1 MLGEGLAFLQGRQ
14 TLAVYDRSDMY
25 LAADDTSQ
33 VLSNAFTDFLTM
45 WHKPIVIV
53 VTILVAIIIR
63 LILRRTINGVVDRVV
78 NGAKK
83 RQGATDTQALI
94 ASPIQ
99 TARVVQRTRTLGSV
113 LKNLATVAVV
123 IVALAV
129 IIPQVLP
136 NAAVGIVGGAS
147 LVAAGLAVGAQSIVR
162 DLLSGIFMILEDQ
175 AGVGDVVDTG
185 PATGVVENV
194 GLRVMQIRDVNGIL
208 WFVPN
213 GQILRVGNLSQG
225 WSRVLVD
232 ITVPYETDIDAVQD
246 ALLAAAVRMSQE
258 PRWRQRIVEKPEIW
272 GLQSISDSG
281 MVFRLVVKTRASEL
295 DVVGRELRIRLKH
308 AVDELGVTLPA
319 MAMIMPEGWENATS
333 INGLRTVRT
342 QPTPAPTKPR
352 RGRKTNQYGQPIET
366 DGPDSGRN
374 NDR

>member
-1 MLGEGLAFLQGRQ
+1 MIF
-14 TLAVYDRSDMY
+14 
-25 LAADDTSQ
+25 LAASTD
-33 VLSNAFTDFLTM
+33 NASKWVSSSFTEFVTV
-45 WHKPIVIV
+45 WRVPIVIV
-53 VTILVAIIIR
+53 VTVLVAIVVR
-63 LILRRTINGVVDRVV
+63 LILRRTIKQVVDRIV
-78 NGAKK
+78 NGVKK
-83 RQGATDTQALI
+83 RQGAADTQALV
-94 ASPIQ
+94 ASPVQ

-113 LKNLATVAVV
+113 LENLATVAVV
-123 IVALAV
+123 IIALAV

-147 LVAAGLAVGAQSIVR
+147 LVAAGLAVGAQSIVK
-162 DLLSGIFMILEDQ
+162 DLLSGVFMILEDQ

-185 PATGVVENV
+185 QATGVVENV

-232 ITVPYETDIDAVQD
+232 ITVPYDTDIDAVQD
-246 ALLAAAVRMSQE
+246 ALLKAAVTMSQE
-258 PRWRQRIVEKPEIW
+258 SRWRQRIVEKPEIW
-272 GLQSISDSG
+272 GLQSITDAG

-295 DVVGRELRIRLKH
+295 DVVGRELRTRLKH
-308 AVDELGVTLPA
+308 AVDELGITLPA

-352 RGRKTNQYGQPIET
+352 RTKRNILGQPIRT
-366 DGPDSGRN
+366 DDADSGKDPR
-374 NDR
+374 

>member
-1 MLGEGLAFLQGRQ
+1 M
-14 TLAVYDRSDMY
+14 D
-25 LAADDTSQ
+25 LAANTTDD
-33 VLSNAFTDFLTM
+33 VPAWMSNTFTQFVET
-45 WHKPIVIV
+45 WHVPIVIV
-53 VTILVAIIIR
+53 VTIIAAIIVR
-63 LILRRTINGVVDRVV
+63 LVLRRVIKGIVDRVV
-78 NGAKK
+78 NGAKR
-83 RQGATDTQALI
+83 RQNVDDTQALI
-94 ASPIQ
+94 ASPVQ

-113 LKNLATVAVV
+113 LENLATVAVV
-123 IVALAV
+123 IIALAV

-147 LVAAGLAVGAQSIVR
+147 LIAAGLAVGAQSIVK
-162 DLLSGIFMILEDQ
+162 DLLSGVFMILEDQ

-185 PATGVVENV
+185 QATGVVENV

-232 ITVPYETDIDAVQD
+232 ITVPYDTDIDAVQD
-246 ALLAAAVRMSQE
+246 ALLRAAVTMSQE

-272 GLQSISDSG
+272 GLQSISDAG

-295 DVVGRELRIRLKH
+295 DVVGREMRVRLKR

-333 INGLRTVRT
+333 INGLRSVRT
-342 QPTPAPTKPR
+342 QPTPAPTKS
-352 RGRKTNQYGQPIET
+352 RGGKRGNLFGRAIRTDDTDRGQDPGK
-366 DGPDSGRN
+366 DHQ
-374 NDR
+374 

>member
-1 MLGEGLAFLQGRQ
+1 MAPPSSIGRMML
-14 TLAVYDRSDMY
+14 
-25 LAADDTSQ
+25 LAAGTDETSKWI
-33 VLSNAFTDFLTM
+33 SNNFTEFVTT
-45 WHKPIVIV
+45 WRIPIVIV
-53 VTILVAIIIR
+53 VTILAAIIVR
-63 LILRRTINGVVDRVV
+63 LILRHSIKGVVDRVV
-78 NGAKK
+78 TGVKR
-83 RQGATDTQALI
+83 RQGSEDTQALI
-94 ASPIQ
+94 ASPVQ
-99 TARVVQRTRTLGSV
+99 AARVVQRTRTLGSV
-113 LKNLATVAVV
+113 LENLATVVVV

-162 DLLSGIFMILEDQ
+162 DLLSGIFMLLEDQ

-185 PATGVVENV
+185 QATGVVENV

-232 ITVPYETDIDAVQD
+232 ITVPYDTDIDAVQD
-246 ALLAAAVRMSQE
+246 ALLRAAVTMSQE

-272 GLQSISDSG
+272 GLQSVSDGG

-295 DVVGRELRIRLKH
+295 DVVGRELRIRLKR

-319 MAMIMPEGWENATS
+319 MAMVMPAGWENATS
-333 INGLRTVRT
+333 INGLRSVRT
-342 QPTPAPTKPR
+342 QPTPAPTKS
-352 RGRKTNQYGQPIET
+352 RKPKRNLLGQPITT
-366 DGPDSGRN
+366 DDTE
-374 NDR
+374 DRR

>member
-1 MLGEGLAFLQGRQ
+1 MFLQGRH
-14 TLAVYDRSDMY
+14 TPSVYHRSDMIT
-25 LAADDTSQ
+25 AADTTD
-33 VLSNAFTDFLTM
+33 VPKWASNAFTQFVDA
-45 WHKPIVIV
+45 WHVPITIVI
-53 VTILVAIIIR
+53 TILAAILLR
-63 LILRRTINGVVDRVV
+63 VILRRMIKQIVDRVV
-78 NGAKK
+78 NGVKK
-83 RQGATDTQALI
+83 RQGADDTQALI

-113 LKNLATVAVV
+113 LENLATVIVVV
-123 IVALAV
+123 IALAI
-129 IIPQVLP
+129 IIPVAIP

-147 LVAAGLAVGAQSIVR
+147 LVAAGLAVGAQSIVK
-162 DLLSGIFMILEDQ
+162 DLLSGVFMILEDQ

-232 ITVPYETDIDAVQD
+232 ITVPYDTDIDAVQD

-272 GLQSISDSG
+272 GLQSISEDG

-308 AVDELGVTLPA
+308 GVDELGVTLPA

-342 QPTPAPTKPR
+342 QPTPVPQTKPR
-352 RGRKTNQYGQPIET
+352 RGRKTNVYGQPIDT
-366 DGPDSGRN
+366 DRPQPRKD
-374 NDR
+374 DR

>member
-1 MLGEGLAFLQGRQ
+1 M
-14 TLAVYDRSDMY
+14 TLA
-25 LAADDTSQ
+25 AQTDDVSKWA
-33 VLSNAFTDFLTM
+33 SNAFTEFVET
-45 WHKPIVIV
+45 WHVPITIVIV
-53 VTILVAIIIR
+53 VLAAIILR
-63 LILRRTINGVVDRVV
+63 LILRKTIKQVVDRIV
-78 NGAKK
+78 NGVKK
-83 RQGATDTQALI
+83 RQGAADTQALI
-94 ASPIQ
+94 ASPVQ

-113 LKNLATVAVV
+113 LENLATVVV
-123 IVALAV
+123 AV
-129 IIPQVLP
+129 IAFAIVISTVFPT
-136 NAAVGIVGGAS
+136 AAVGIVGGAS
-147 LVAAGLAVGAQSIVR
+147 VVAAGLAVGAQSIVK
-162 DLLSGIFMILEDQ
+162 DLLSGVFMILEDQ

-185 PATGVVENV
+185 QATGVVENV

-232 ITVPYETDIDAVQD
+232 ITVPYDTDIDAVQD
-246 ALLAAAVRMSQE
+246 ALLRAAVTMSQE

-272 GLQSISDSG
+272 GLQSITDAG
-281 MVFRLVVKTRASEL
+281 MVFRLVVKTRAAEL
-295 DVVGRELRIRLKH
+295 DAVGREMRVRLKR

-352 RGRKTNQYGQPIET
+352 KSKRGILGQSIRT
-366 DGPDSGRN
+366 DDGTDQQ
-374 NDR
+374 

>member
-1 MLGEGLAFLQGRQ
+1 MIF
-14 TLAVYDRSDMY
+14 
-25 LAADDTSQ
+25 LAASTD
-33 VLSNAFTDFLTM
+33 NASKWVSSSFTEFVTV
-45 WHKPIVIV
+45 WRVPIVIV
-53 VTILVAIIIR
+53 VTVLVAIVVR
-63 LILRRTINGVVDRVV
+63 LILRRTIKQVVDRIV
-78 NGAKK
+78 NGVKK
-83 RQGATDTQALI
+83 RQGAADTQALV
-94 ASPIQ
+94 ASPVQ

-113 LKNLATVAVV
+113 LENLATVAVV
-123 IVALAV
+123 IIALAV

-147 LVAAGLAVGAQSIVR
+147 LVAAGLAVGAQSIVK
-162 DLLSGIFMILEDQ
+162 DLLSGVFMILEDQ

-185 PATGVVENV
+185 QATGVVENV

-232 ITVPYETDIDAVQD
+232 ITVPYDTDIDAVQD
-246 ALLAAAVRMSQE
+246 ALLKAAVTMSQE
-258 PRWRQRIVEKPEIW
+258 SRWRQRIVEKPEIW
-272 GLQSISDSG
+272 GLQSITDAG

-295 DVVGRELRIRLKH
+295 DVVGRELRTRLKH
-308 AVDELGVTLPA
+308 AVDELGITLPA

-333 INGLRTVRT
+333 INGQRTVRT

-352 RGRKTNQYGQPIET
+352 RTKRNILGQPIRT
-366 DGPDSGRN
+366 DDPDSGKDPR
-374 NDR
+374 

>member
-1 MLGEGLAFLQGRQ
+1 MI
-14 TLAVYDRSDMY
+14 
-25 LAADDTSQ
+25 LAANTDDVSKWA
-33 VLSNAFTDFLTM
+33 SNTFTQFVDT
-45 WHKPIVIV
+45 WQAPITIV
-53 VTILVAIIIR
+53 VTILAAIILR
-63 LILRRTINGVVDRVV
+63 LILRRTIKGVVDRVV
-78 NGAKK
+78 NGAKR
-83 RQGATDTQALI
+83 RQNVEDTQALI
-94 ASPIQ
+94 ASPVQ

-113 LKNLATVAVV
+113 LENLATVVV
-123 IVALAV
+123 TIIALV
-129 IIPQVLP
+129 IIVTAVWKG
-136 NAAVGIVGGAS
+136 AAVGIVGGAS
-147 LVAAGLAVGAQSIVR
+147 LIAAGLAVGAQSIVK
-162 DLLSGIFMILEDQ
+162 DLLSGVFMILEDQ

-185 PATGVVENV
+185 QATGVVENV

-232 ITVPYETDIDAVQD
+232 ITVPYDTDIDAVQD
-246 ALLAAAVRMSQE
+246 ALLRAAVTMSQE

-272 GLQSISDSG
+272 GLQSISDAG

-295 DVVGRELRIRLKH
+295 DVVGREMRVRLKR

-352 RGRKTNQYGQPIET
+352 GKRGNLFGRAIRT
-366 DGPDSGRN
+366 DDQDPGKDHQ
-374 NDR
+374 

>member
-1 MLGEGLAFLQGRQ
+1 MI
-14 TLAVYDRSDMY
+14 
-25 LAADDTSQ
+25 LAAQNLAAQNLAEQTDDVSKWA
-33 VLSNAFTDFLTM
+33 SNAFTQFVGT
-45 WHKPIVIV
+45 WHVPITIVIV
-53 VTILVAIIIR
+53 LLAAIVVR
-63 LILRRTINGVVDRVV
+63 LLLRRTIKGVVDRVV
-78 NGAKK
+78 NGVKK
-83 RQGATDTQALI
+83 RQGAADTQALI
-94 ASPIQ
+94 ASPVQ

-113 LKNLATVAVV
+113 LENLATVVV
-123 IVALAV
+123 AV
-129 IIPQVLP
+129 IAAAIIISTALP
-136 NAAVGIVGGAS
+136 AAAVGIVGGAS
-147 LVAAGLAVGAQSIVR
+147 VVAAGLAVGAQSIVK

-185 PATGVVENV
+185 QATGVVENV

-232 ITVPYETDIDAVQD
+232 ITVPYDTDIDAVQD
-246 ALLAAAVRMSQE
+246 ALLKAAVTMSQE

-272 GLQSISDSG
+272 GLQSITDTG
-281 MVFRLVVKTRASEL
+281 MVLRLVVKTRASEL
-295 DVVGRELRIRLKH
+295 DAVGRELRLRLKR

-333 INGLRTVRT
+333 VNGLRTVRT

-352 RGRKTNQYGQPIET
+352 RTRRNILGQPVRS
-366 DGPDSGRN
+366 DDHDAGKDPR
-374 NDR
+374 

>member
-1 MLGEGLAFLQGRQ
+1 MIF
-14 TLAVYDRSDMY
+14 
-25 LAADDTSQ
+25 LAASTDDASKWM
-33 VLSNAFTDFLTM
+33 SSSFTEFVTV
-45 WHKPIVIV
+45 WRVPIVIV
-53 VTILVAIIIR
+53 VTVLVAIVVR
-63 LILRRTINGVVDRVV
+63 LILRRTIKQVVDRIV
-78 NGAKK
+78 NGVKK
-83 RQGATDTQALI
+83 RQGAADTQALI
-94 ASPIQ
+94 ASPVQ

-113 LKNLATVAVV
+113 LENLATVAVV
-123 IVALAV
+123 IIALAV

-147 LVAAGLAVGAQSIVR
+147 LVAAGLAVGAQSIVK

-185 PATGVVENV
+185 QATGVVENV

-232 ITVPYETDIDAVQD
+232 ITVPYDTDIDAVQD
-246 ALLAAAVRMSQE
+246 ALLKAAVTMSQE
-258 PRWRQRIVEKPEIW
+258 SRWRQRIVEKPEIW
-272 GLQSISDSG
+272 GLQSITDAG

-295 DVVGRELRIRLKH
+295 DVVGRELRTRLKH
-308 AVDELGVTLPA
+308 AVDELGITLPA

-352 RGRKTNQYGQPIET
+352 RTKRNILGQPIRT
-366 DGPDSGRN
+366 DDPDSGKDPR
-374 NDR
+374 

>member
-1 MLGEGLAFLQGRQ
+1 MIL
-14 TLAVYDRSDMY
+14 
-25 LAADDTSQ
+25 LAASTDDASKW
-33 VLSNAFTDFLTM
+33 VSNSFTEFVTV
-45 WHKPIVIV
+45 WRVPIVIV
-53 VTILVAIIIR
+53 VTVLVAIVVR
-63 LILRRTINGVVDRVV
+63 LILRRTIKQVVDRIV
-78 NGAKK
+78 NGVKK
-83 RQGATDTQALI
+83 RQGAADTQALV
-94 ASPIQ
+94 ASPVQ

-113 LKNLATVAVV
+113 LENLATVAVV
-123 IVALAV
+123 IIALAV

-147 LVAAGLAVGAQSIVR
+147 LVAAGLAVGAQSIVK

-185 PATGVVENV
+185 QATGVVENV

-232 ITVPYETDIDAVQD
+232 ITVPYDTDIDAVQD
-246 ALLAAAVRMSQE
+246 ALLAAAVTMSQE

-272 GLQSISDSG
+272 GLQSISDDG

-295 DVVGRELRIRLKH
+295 DVVGRELRIRLKR
-308 AVDELGVTLPA
+308 AVDELGITLPA

-352 RGRKTNQYGQPIET
+352 RTKRNILGQPVRT
-366 DGPDSGRN
+366 DDPDGGKDPR
-374 NDR
+374 

>member
-1 MLGEGLAFLQGRQ
+1 MIF
-14 TLAVYDRSDMY
+14 
-25 LAADDTSQ
+25 LAASTDDASKWM
-33 VLSNAFTDFLTM
+33 SSSFTEFVTV
-45 WHKPIVIV
+45 WRVPIVIV
-53 VTILVAIIIR
+53 VTVLVAIVVR
-63 LILRRTINGVVDRVV
+63 LILRRTIKQVVDRIV
-78 NGAKK
+78 NGVKK
-83 RQGATDTQALI
+83 RQGAADTQALI
-94 ASPIQ
+94 ASPVQ

-113 LKNLATVAVV
+113 LENLATVIVVV
-123 IVALAV
+123 IALAI
-129 IIPQVLP
+129 IIPVAIP

-147 LVAAGLAVGAQSIVR
+147 LVAAGLAVGAQSIVK

-185 PATGVVENV
+185 QATGVVENV

-232 ITVPYETDIDAVQD
+232 ITVPYDTDIDAVQD
-246 ALLAAAVRMSQE
+246 ALLKAAVTMSQE
-258 PRWRQRIVEKPEIW
+258 SRWRQRIVEKPEIW
-272 GLQSISDSG
+272 GLQSITDAG

-295 DVVGRELRIRLKH
+295 DVVGRELRTRLKH
-308 AVDELGVTLPA
+308 AVDELGITLPA

-352 RGRKTNQYGQPIET
+352 RPKRNILGQPIRT
-366 DGPDSGRN
+366 DDPDSGKDPR
-374 NDR
+374 

>member
-1 MLGEGLAFLQGRQ
+1 MIF
-14 TLAVYDRSDMY
+14 
-25 LAADDTSQ
+25 LAASTDDASKWM
-33 VLSNAFTDFLTM
+33 SSSFTEFVTV
-45 WHKPIVIV
+45 WRVPIVIV
-53 VTILVAIIIR
+53 VTVLVAIVVR
-63 LILRRTINGVVDRVV
+63 LILRRTIKQVVDRIV
-78 NGAKK
+78 NGVKK
-83 RQGATDTQALI
+83 RQGAADTQALI
-94 ASPIQ
+94 ASPVQ

-113 LKNLATVAVV
+113 LENLATVAVV
-123 IVALAV
+123 IIALAV

-147 LVAAGLAVGAQSIVR
+147 LVAAGLAVGAQSIVK

-185 PATGVVENV
+185 QATGVVENV

-232 ITVPYETDIDAVQD
+232 ITVPYDTDIDAVQD
-246 ALLAAAVRMSQE
+246 ALLKAAVTMSQE
-258 PRWRQRIVEKPEIW
+258 SRWRQRIVEKPEIW
-272 GLQSISDSG
+272 GLQSITDAG

-295 DVVGRELRIRLKH
+295 DVVGRELRTRLKH
-308 AVDELGVTLPA
+308 AVDDLGITLPA

-352 RGRKTNQYGQPIET
+352 RPKRNILGQPIRT
-366 DGPDSGRN
+366 DDPDSGKDPR
-374 NDR
+374 

>member
-1 MLGEGLAFLQGRQ
+1 MN
-14 TLAVYDRSDMY
+14 
-25 LAADDTSQ
+25 LAANTDD
-33 VLSNAFTDFLTM
+33 VPKWMSNTFTQFVDT
-45 WHKPIVIV
+45 WHVPIVIV
-53 VTILVAIIIR
+53 VTIIAAIVIR
-63 LILRRTINGVVDRVV
+63 LLLRRTIKSVVDRVV
-78 NGAKK
+78 NGAKR
-83 RQGATDTQALI
+83 RQNVEDTQALI
-94 ASPIQ
+94 ASPVQ

-113 LKNLATVAVV
+113 LENLATVVVV
-123 IVALAV
+123 IIALAV

-147 LVAAGLAVGAQSIVR
+147 LIAAGLAVGAQSIVK
-162 DLLSGIFMILEDQ
+162 DLLSGVFMILEDQ

-185 PATGVVENV
+185 QATGVVENV

-232 ITVPYETDIDAVQD
+232 ITVPYDTDIDAVQD
-246 ALLAAAVRMSQE
+246 ALLRAAVTMSQE

-272 GLQSISDSG
+272 GLQSISDAG
-281 MVFRLVVKTRASEL
+281 MVFRLVVKTRAAEL
-295 DVVGRELRIRLKH
+295 DVVGREMRVRLKR

-342 QPTPAPTKPR
+342 QPTPAPTKS
-352 RGRKTNQYGQPIET
+352 RGKRGNLFGRAIRT
-366 DGPDSGRN
+366 DDQDPGKDHQ
-374 NDR
+374 

>member
-1 MLGEGLAFLQGRQ
+1 M
-14 TLAVYDRSDMY
+14 TLA
-25 LAADDTSQ
+25 AQTDDVSKWA
-33 VLSNAFTDFLTM
+33 SNAFTQFVDT
-45 WHKPIVIV
+45 WQIPITIVITV
-53 VTILVAIIIR
+53 LAAILLRV
-63 LILRRTINGVVDRVV
+63 ILRRMIKQVVDRIV
-78 NGAKK
+78 NGVKK
-83 RQGATDTQALI
+83 RQGAADTQALI
-94 ASPIQ
+94 ASPVQ

-113 LKNLATVAVV
+113 LENLATVVVVGIALVV
-123 IVALAV
+123 IVTA
-129 IIPQVLP
+129 IWK

-162 DLLSGIFMILEDQ
+162 DLLSGVFMILEDQ

-185 PATGVVENV
+185 QATGVVENV

-213 GQILRVGNLSQG
+213 GQILRVGNMSQG

-232 ITVPYETDIDAVQD
+232 ITVPYDTDIDAVQD
-246 ALLAAAVRMSQE
+246 ALLKAAVTMSQE

-272 GLQSISDSG
+272 GLQSITDAG

-295 DVVGRELRIRLKH
+295 DAVGRELRVRLKRS
-308 AVDELGVTLPA
+308 VDQLGVTLPA

-352 RGRKTNQYGQPIET
+352 RTRRNILGQAIRSDDPAAGQR
-366 DGPDSGRN
+366 DPGKDHQ
-374 NDR
+374 

>member
-1 MLGEGLAFLQGRQ
+1 MI
-14 TLAVYDRSDMY
+14 
-25 LAADDTSQ
+25 LAATPSPTPTDAAQAVTQTFGEFVDT
-33 VLSNAFTDFLTM
+33 
-45 WHKPIVIV
+45 WHVPITIVITLLAAV
-53 VTILVAIIIR
+53 VLR
-63 LILRRTINGVVDRVV
+63 LILRHSIKGVVDRVV
-78 NGAKK
+78 NGVKK
-83 RQGATDTQALI
+83 RQGATDTQALV

-113 LKNLATVAVV
+113 LENLATVIVV
-123 IVALAV
+123 VLALVV
-129 IIPQVLP
+129 IIPLVIP
-136 NAAVGIVGGAS
+136 DAAVGIVGGAS
-147 LVAAGLAVGAQSIVR
+147 LVAAGLAVGAQSIVK

-185 PATGVVENV
+185 QATGVVENV

-232 ITVPYETDIDAVQD
+232 ITVPYDTDIDAVQD
-246 ALLAAAVRMSQE
+246 ALLKAAVTMSQE

-272 GLQSISDSG
+272 GLQSITDAG

-295 DVVGRELRIRLKH
+295 DVVGRELRVRLKRS
-308 AVDELGVTLPA
+308 VDELGVTLPA
-319 MAMIMPEGWENATS
+319 MAMIMPAGWENATS

-352 RGRKTNQYGQPIET
+352 RGRKNVLGQAIRT
-366 DGPDSGRN
+366 DDHDAGEDPR
-374 NDR
+374 

>member
-1 MLGEGLAFLQGRQ
+1 MIF
-14 TLAVYDRSDMY
+14 
-25 LAADDTSQ
+25 LAASTDDASKWM
-33 VLSNAFTDFLTM
+33 SSSFTEFVTV
-45 WHKPIVIV
+45 WRVPIVIV
-53 VTILVAIIIR
+53 VTVLVAIVVR
-63 LILRRTINGVVDRVV
+63 LILRRTIKQVVDRIV
-78 NGAKK
+78 NGVKK
-83 RQGATDTQALI
+83 RQGAADTQALI
-94 ASPIQ
+94 ASPVQ

-113 LKNLATVAVV
+113 LENLATVAVV
-123 IVALAV
+123 IIALAV

-147 LVAAGLAVGAQSIVR
+147 LVAAGLAVGAQSIVK

-185 PATGVVENV
+185 QATGVVENV

-232 ITVPYETDIDAVQD
+232 ITVPYDTDIDAVQD
-246 ALLAAAVRMSQE
+246 ALLKAAVTMSQE
-258 PRWRQRIVEKPEIW
+258 SRWRQRIVEKPEIW
-272 GLQSISDSG
+272 GLQSITDAG

-295 DVVGRELRIRLKH
+295 DVVGRELRTRLKH
-308 AVDELGVTLPA
+308 AVDELGITLPA

-352 RGRKTNQYGQPIET
+352 RPKRNILGQPIRT
-366 DGPDSGRN
+366 DDSDSGKDPR
-374 NDR
+374 

>member
-1 MLGEGLAFLQGRQ
+1 M
-14 TLAVYDRSDMY
+14 S
-25 LAADDTSQ
+25 LAATTDETTKA
-33 VLSNAFTDFLTM
+33 VSNAFTDFVTT
-45 WHKPIVIV
+45 WHDAIVIV
-53 VTILVAIIIR
+53 ITILVAIILR
-63 LILRRTINGVVDRVV
+63 LILRRVIRQVVDRVV
-78 NGAKK
+78 SGVKK

-94 ASPIQ
+94 ASPVQ

-113 LKNLATVAVV
+113 LQNLATVIVVV
-123 IVALAV
+123 IALVV
-129 IIPQVLP
+129 IIPLLVP

-147 LVAAGLAVGAQSIVR
+147 LVAAGLAVGAQSIVK

-185 PATGVVENV
+185 QATGVVENV
-194 GLRVMQIRDVNGIL
+194 GLRVMQVRDVNGIL

-232 ITVPYETDIDAVQD
+232 ITVPYDTDIDAVQD
-246 ALLAAAVRMSQE
+246 ALLAAAVTMSQE

-272 GLQSISDSG
+272 GLQSVSPDG

-295 DVVGRELRIRLKH
+295 DVVGRELRARLKH
-308 AVDELGVTLPA
+308 AVDEIGVTLPA

-333 INGLRTVRT
+333 INGLRSVQTR
-342 QPTPAPTKPR
+342 PTPAPTKPR
-352 RGRKTNQYGQPIET
+352 RPKRNVLGQPIRT
-366 DGPDSGRN
+366 DDHHDGGKDPQ
-374 NDR
+374 

>member
-1 MLGEGLAFLQGRQ
+1 MI
-14 TLAVYDRSDMY
+14 
-25 LAADDTSQ
+25 LAANTSGD
-33 VLSNAFTDFLTM
+33 VPAWMSNTFTQFVET
-45 WHKPIVIV
+45 WHVPIVIV
-53 VTILVAIIIR
+53 VTLIGAV
-63 LILRRTINGVVDRVV
+63 ILRLVLRHSIKGIV
-78 NGAKK
+78 NRIVYDVKK
-83 RQGATDTQALI
+83 RQGAADTQALI

-113 LKNLATVAVV
+113 LQNLATVIIV
-123 IVALAV
+123 IIALAI

-147 LVAAGLAVGAQSIVR
+147 LVAAGLAVGAQSIVK
-162 DLLSGIFMILEDQ
+162 DLLSGVFMILEDQ

-232 ITVPYETDIDAVQD
+232 ITVPYDTDIDAVQD
-246 ALLAAAVRMSQE
+246 RLLAAAVAMSQE

-272 GLQSISDSG
+272 GLQSVSDTG

-295 DVVGRELRIRLKH
+295 DVVGRELRVRLKR
-308 AVDELGVTLPA
+308 AVDDLGVTLPA

-333 INGLRTVRT
+333 INGLRSVAT
-342 QPTPAPTKPR
+342 QPTPAQTPSR
-352 RGRKTNQYGQPIET
+352 RGKKTNVYGQPIDTQRSEPRK
-366 DGPDSGRN
+366 D
-374 NDR
+374 DR

>member
-1 MLGEGLAFLQGRQ
+1 MN
-14 TLAVYDRSDMY
+14 
-25 LAADDTSQ
+25 LAADDTSK
-33 VLSNAFTDFLTM
+33 LISNAFTQFVET
-45 WHKPIVIV
+45 WHVPIVIV
-53 VTILVAIIIR
+53 ITVLAAIVVRI
-63 LILRRTINGVVDRVV
+63 ILRHSIKGVVDRVV
-78 NGAKK
+78 NGVKK
-83 RQGATDTQALI
+83 RNGSTDTQALV

-113 LKNLATVAVV
+113 LENLATVAVV
-123 IVALAV
+123 IIALVV

-136 NAAVGIVGGAS
+136 GAATGIVGGAS

-272 GLQSISDSG
+272 GLQSITDTG

>member
-1 MLGEGLAFLQGRQ
+1 MIF
-14 TLAVYDRSDMY
+14 
-25 LAADDTSQ
+25 LAASTD
-33 VLSNAFTDFLTM
+33 NASKWMSSSFTEFVTV
-45 WHKPIVIV
+45 WRVPIVIV
-53 VTILVAIIIR
+53 VTVLVAIAVR
-63 LILRRTINGVVDRVV
+63 LILRRTIKQVVDRIV
-78 NGAKK
+78 NGVKK
-83 RQGATDTQALI
+83 RQGAADTQALI
-94 ASPIQ
+94 ASPVQ

-113 LKNLATVAVV
+113 LENLATVAVV
-123 IVALAV
+123 IIALAV

-147 LVAAGLAVGAQSIVR
+147 LVAAGLAVGAQSIVK

-185 PATGVVENV
+185 QATGVVENV

-232 ITVPYETDIDAVQD
+232 ITVPYDTDIDAVQD
-246 ALLAAAVRMSQE
+246 ALLKAAVTMSQE
-258 PRWRQRIVEKPEIW
+258 SRWRQRIVEKPEIW
-272 GLQSISDSG
+272 GLQSITDAG

-295 DVVGRELRIRLKH
+295 DVVGRELRTRLKH
-308 AVDELGVTLPA
+308 AVDELGITLPA

-352 RGRKTNQYGQPIET
+352 RPKRNILGQPIRT
-366 DGPDSGRN
+366 DDPDSGKDPR
-374 NDR
+374 

>member
-1 MLGEGLAFLQGRQ
+1 MI
-14 TLAVYDRSDMY
+14 LAVNPSPSPTGAAQVVTHSFGEFVDTWHVPITIVITI
-25 LAADDTSQ
+25 LAAL
-33 VLSNAFTDFLTM
+33 VL
-45 WHKPIVIV
+45 
-53 VTILVAIIIR
+53 R
-63 LILRRTINGVVDRVV
+63 LILRHSIKGIVDRVV
-78 NGAKK
+78 TGVKK

-113 LKNLATVAVV
+113 LENLATVIVV
-123 IVALAV
+123 VLALVV
-129 IIPQVLP
+129 IIPLVIP

-185 PATGVVENV
+185 QATGVVENV

-232 ITVPYETDIDAVQD
+232 ITVPYDTDIDAVQD
-246 ALLAAAVRMSQE
+246 ALLKAAVTMSQE

-272 GLQSISDSG
+272 GLQSITDTG

-295 DVVGRELRIRLKH
+295 DVVGRELRIRLKRS
-308 AVDELGVTLPA
+308 VDELGVTLPA
-319 MAMIMPEGWENATS
+319 MAMIMPAGWENATS

-342 QPTPAPTKPR
+342 QPTPTQAKPR
-352 RGRKTNQYGQPIET
+352 RGRKNVLGQPIET
-366 DGPDSGRN
+366 DN
-374 NDR
+374 NDTGRAPQ